1 MKIGDAG
8 VCQGAEERS
17 SLLSKLLFAR
27 YRGRRKANI
36 MDGALE
42 SALSFFSLPSSRSSS
57 PMPVKRNI
65 LLTNQE
71 KPRLM
76 SAVFSSPCKPPT
88 LDVSTVKIST
98 PMTFPASSL
107 SRSMSSP
114 SQAFSP
120 SKSLVLTPPVLKMPI
135 KKPTNIMH
143 VVEVKS
149 LDVEGGLNEL
159 LEKVKEVY
167 GGEGKVKVKRKKK
180 NKNQLYSFKYGG
192 PEKAAQLLQSA
203 IHNVKELQSKSE
215 LWKFT
220 QRLEVTSVVN
230 EK

>member
-1 MKIGDAG
+1 MLYFQALATELAEHHNTTDLSDIHLLVKRKLAGMKIGDAG

-71 KPRLM
+71 KPRPM
-76 SAVFSSPCKPPT
+76 SAVFSSPCKPSTPE
-88 LDVSTVKIST
+88 VSMVKIST
-98 PMTFPASSL
+98 PMNFPSSTL

-120 SKSLVLTPPVLKMPI
+120 SKSSAITPLVLKMPI

-149 LDVEGGLNEL
+149 SDGG
-159 LEKVKEVY
+159 
-167 GGEGKVKVKRKKK
+167 RR
-180 NKNQLYSFKYGG
+180 S
-192 PEKAAQLLQSA
+192 
-203 IHNVKELQSKSE
+203 
-215 LWKFT
+215 
-220 QRLEVTSVVN
+220 
-230 EK
+230 